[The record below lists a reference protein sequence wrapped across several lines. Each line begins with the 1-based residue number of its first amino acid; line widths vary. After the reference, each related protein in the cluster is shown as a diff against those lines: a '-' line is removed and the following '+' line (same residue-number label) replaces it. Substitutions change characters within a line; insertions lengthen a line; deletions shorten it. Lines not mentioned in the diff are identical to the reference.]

1 MSWLTTTAAH
11 AKRLKNRSVA
21 NSTSPKPPKELT
33 FFLDRQLG
41 RYKMAGALRKAGL
54 NIEIHDDH
62 FLQGALDPEWLRA
75 VGERNWI
82 VVTRD
87 ERIRYRVAEKQAIR
101 RAKVRAFVLAAQ
113 GNLRAE
119 MLAEIFLK
127 ALPKIRRT
135 LEKQKPPFIAK
146 ISRGGDVTVLES

>member
-1 MSWLTTTAAH
+1 MSWLTTTVAP
-11 AKRLKNRSVA
+11 AKRLKKRSVA
-21 NSTSPKPPKELT
+21 NSASPKPPEELT
-33 FFLDRQLG
+33 FFLDRQRG

-127 ALPKIRRT
+127 ALPRARVIVAKHR
-135 LEKQKPPFIAK
+135 PPFIAK
-146 ISRGGDVTVLES
+146 IWRDGKVGLLET

>member
-1 MSWLTTTAAH
+1 
-11 AKRLKNRSVA
+11 
-21 NSTSPKPPKELT
+21 
-33 FFLDRQLG
+33 
-41 RYKMAGALRKAGL
+41 MAVVLRAAGL
-54 NIEIHDDH
+54 HVEVHDDH
-62 FLQGALDPEWLRA
+62 FRQDALDPEWLAA

-127 ALPKIRRT
+127 ALPKVRAIVTKHR
-135 LEKQKPPFIAK
+135 PPFIAK
-146 ISRGGDVTVLES
+146 IWHNGKVGLLEV